1 MYSSL
6 VDCKTQFFLPF
17 ICWFSQRNL
26 CLCTDVCKWKAS
38 KVVGFFPGRV
48 VVFWNRVM
56 LSISERMH
64 LNRIK
69 DTHKHT
75 HTHARPTAL
84 AFRDNATAKNSHKWV
99 ENVCNRVVLTY
110 VYTENLRRVKKR
122 QHQPSSSET
131 KCHYTFLQWLCGC
144 IGLSGLN
151 CVEATRID

>member
-38 KVVGFFPGRV
+38 KVVGFFSGRV
-48 VVFWNRVM
+48 VVFLEPCNVVHFWKNASQSNKRY
-56 LSISERMH
+56 
-64 LNRIK
+64 
-69 DTHKHT
+69 TQT